1 VDEAG
6 IIKAMLHYCFKK
18 KLLFEAVFMNAFGQL
33 AAQINAIF
41 NSDESDF
48 EKITK
53 FTHNYIAF
61 VIENPY
67 LPPFIIQE
75 MNNNPE
81 FVMKFLNH
89 ESRPN
94 PSSLIG
100 QIEKE
105 IESGIIKLVNAKQ
118 LLMDIFSLTIF
129 PFAALVF

>member
-1 VDEAG
+1 
-6 IIKAMLHYCFKK
+6 
-18 KLLFEAVFMNAFGQL
+18 
-33 AAQINAIF
+33 
-41 NSDESDF
+41 
-48 EKITK
+48 
-53 FTHNYIAF
+53 
-61 VIENPY
+61 

-105 IESGIIKLVNAKQ
+105 IESGIVKLVTAKQ
-118 LLMDIFSLTIF
+118 LLMDIFSLAVF
-129 PFAALVF
+129 PFAALIFNVIFILMSGLFTPIESMPN